1 MIVIVRW
8 SLVVFKHLINRSNYT
23 AGAAIDH
30 DPSASSYP
38 KVPVSRLDLRR
49 SPLRSIVMDT
59 LSLLSPMRP
68 ARVNKIRVGRN
79 FDGGYVMLSD
89 LERYTKAL
97 SLGISGD
104 DSWDL
109 EMVRRGY
116 VVHQYDYSIAQ
127 APTQH
132 EQLTFFPLKIAT
144 GSNAGEITLKNALD
158 RLATDLHE
166 PAILKMDIEGSEW
179 DVIPQTNSQTMKR
192 FSQIV
197 CEFHGLNELS
207 NPLQHDRIRRTF
219 STIYETHQPVHIHAN
234 NYGMIFNVDN
244 IPVPDVLEVTYA
256 NRNLYKFKPSD
267 DVYPT
272 PLDQPNNPETPDI
285 FLGTFKFA

>member
-68 ARVNKIRVGRN
+68 ARVNKIRVG
-79 FDGGYVMLSD
+79 
-89 LERYTKAL
+89 
-97 SLGISGD
+97 
-104 DSWDL
+104 
-109 EMVRRGY
+109 
-116 VVHQYDYSIAQ
+116 
-127 APTQH
+127 
-132 EQLTFFPLKIAT
+132 
-144 GSNAGEITLKNALD
+144 
-158 RLATDLHE
+158 
-166 PAILKMDIEGSEW
+166 
-179 DVIPQTNSQTMKR
+179 

>member
-1 MIVIVRW
+1 
-8 SLVVFKHLINRSNYT
+8 VFKHLLNRSNNNT
-23 AGAAIDH
+23 VGASIDTH
-30 DPSASSYP
+30 LSAASYA
-38 KVPVSRLDLRR
+38 KVPASRLDLRR
-49 SPLRSIVMDT
+49 SPLRSTVLDT

-68 ARVNKIRVGRN
+68 ARVHKIRVGRN

-89 LERYTKAL
+89 LDRYTKAL

-116 VVHQYDYSIAQ
+116 VIHQYDYSIAQ

-132 EQLTFFPLKIAT
+132 EQLTFFPLKIST
-144 GSNAGEITLKNALD
+144 DSNAEEITLKDALD
-158 RLATDLHE
+158 RLAADLHE

-179 DVIPQTNSQTMKR
+179 DVIPHTNVHTMKR

-207 NPLQHDRIRRTF
+207 DPLQHDRIRRTF
-219 STIYETHQPVHIHAN
+219 SAIYETHQPVHIHAN
-234 NYGMIFNVDN
+234 NYGVIFNVDN
-244 IPVPDVLEVTYA
+244 IPIPDVIEVTYA
-256 NRNLYKFKPSD
+256 NRDLYKFKPSD
-267 DVYPT
+267 DIYPT